1 VRKAKEAYS
10 TRERAKLL
18 LSNLKKLRA
27 EVSAIEARHDV
38 LKANYTQICD
48 DAILKIAAIKTD
60 IERDDAILKIAA
72 IKTDI
77 ERDDAILKIAA
88 IKTDI
93 ERDDAILKIAA
104 IKTDLEGGLE
114 SKIEELE
121 AFNSEMNNLEVRFK
135 LGLIPI
141 EAYLKHKGVLNG
153 DIAPPPGGLKSLIN
167 KVADGIEFGLDK
179 MGDGIIFPIEKIVNL
194 CNAIPNTANRKAKKR
209 HYS

>member
-1 VRKAKEAYS
+1 MRKAKEAYS

-60 IERDDAILKIAA
+60 IERDDAILKISA
-72 IKTDI
+72 I
-77 ERDDAILKIAA
+77 A
-88 IKTDI
+88 
-93 ERDDAILKIAA
+93 
-104 IKTDLEGGLE
+104 TDLEGGLE